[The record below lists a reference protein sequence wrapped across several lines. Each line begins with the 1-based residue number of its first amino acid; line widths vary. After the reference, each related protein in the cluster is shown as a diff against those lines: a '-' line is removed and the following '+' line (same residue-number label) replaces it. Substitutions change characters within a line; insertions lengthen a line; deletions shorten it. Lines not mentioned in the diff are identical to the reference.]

1 MSNFWQRL
9 LTGIVFLVVMIS
21 AMFLDA
27 TSWFAFT
34 AFAALV
40 GLSEYHTILVSGK
53 LASPSKVLAWSA
65 AAAVLVVSWFA
76 INDAR
81 LWAIV
86 PFVWMIVLTI
96 ELFRKQDE
104 VFVRM
109 VLALFG
115 QVWIVT
121 PFVLLLTLSTID
133 GIYEPWR
140 VLGFFILLWVN
151 DTGAYIF
158 GRSFGKHKLAPQLS
172 PGKTWEGFAGG
183 VLLSFVAA
191 AILPTLTNVLQNHDW
206 YFIAGIV
213 AIFSNAGDLAESAL
227 KRRCGVK
234 DSGTILP
241 GHGGILD
248 RFDGVLLSVPL
259 IVAYLLFTNY

>member
-9 LTGIVFLVVMIS
+9 ITGIVFLVAMVS

-27 TSWFAFT
+27 IAWFAFT
-34 AFAALV
+34 AFAAVV
-40 GLSEYHTILVSGK
+40 GLSEYHTILRAGNLPLPLK
-53 LASPSKVLAWSA
+53 ALGWMSA
-65 AAAVLVVSWFA
+65 CVVMLVAWFA
-76 INDAR
+76 IEDPKYWLLAPFA
-81 LWAIV
+81 WAL
-86 PFVWMIVLTI
+86 VLAV
-96 ELFRKQDE
+96 ELFRKAED
-104 VFVRM
+104 VFLRM

-115 QVWIVT
+115 QVWIVV
-121 PFVLLLTLSTID
+121 PFALLTTLSTID

-158 GRSFGKHKLAPQLS
+158 GRSFGRHKLAPRLS

-183 VLLSFVAA
+183 VLVAFGVAA
-191 AILPTLTNVLQNHDW
+191 LLPMCTTVISNQGWFVL
-206 YFIAGIV
+206 AAIV
-213 AIFSNAGDLAESAL
+213 AVFSNAGDLAESAL

-234 DSGTILP
+234 DSGAILP

>member
-9 LTGIVFLVVMIS
+9 ITGIVFLVVMIS

-27 TSWFAFT
+27 IAWFAFT
-34 AFAALV
+34 AFAAVV
-40 GLSEYHTILVSGK
+40 GLSEYHTILRAGNLPLPLKALGWMSACVVM
-53 LASPSKVLAWSA
+53 LVAWFA
-65 AAAVLVVSWFA
+65 IEDPKYWMFVPFAWALVLVV
-76 INDAR
+76 
-81 LWAIV
+81 
-86 PFVWMIVLTI
+86 
-96 ELFRKQDE
+96 ELFRKAED
-104 VFVRM
+104 VFLRM

-115 QVWIVT
+115 QVWIVV
-121 PFVLLLTLSTID
+121 PFALLTTLSTID

-158 GRSFGKHKLAPQLS
+158 GRSFGRHKLAPRLS

-183 VLLSFVAA
+183 VLVAFGVAA
-191 AILPTLTNVLQNHDW
+191 LLPMCTTVISNQDWFVL
-206 YFIAGIV
+206 AAIV
-213 AIFSNAGDLAESAL
+213 AVFSNAGDLAESAL
-227 KRRCGVK
+227 KRCCGVK
-234 DSGTILP
+234 DSGAILP

>member
-9 LTGIVFLVVMIS
+9 ITGIVFLVVIIS

-27 TSWFAFT
+27 AAWFAVT
-34 AFAALV
+34 AFAAVV
-40 GLSEYHTILVSGK
+40 GLSEYHNILVAGK
-53 LASPSKVLAWSA
+53 LASPSKILAWFA
-65 AAAVLVVSWFA
+65 ASVVLGVSWFA
-76 INDAR
+76 IDDPR

-86 PFVWMIVLTI
+86 PFVWIAVLTL
-96 ELFRKQDE
+96 ELFRKKDE
-104 VFVRM
+104 VFMRM

-115 QVWIVT
+115 QVWIVL
-121 PFVLLLTLSTID
+121 PFALLLTLSVID
-133 GIYEPWR
+133 GVYEPWR
-140 VLGFFILLWVN
+140 LLGFFILLWVN
-151 DTGAYIF
+151 DTGAYIS
-158 GRSFGKHKLAPQLS
+158 GRSFGKHKLAPLLS

-183 VLLSFVAA
+183 VLLSFIAA
-191 AILPTLTNVLQNHDW
+191 ALLPEFTAVLQTRDW
-206 YFIAGIV
+206 FFIAGIV
-213 AIFSNAGDLAESAL
+213 ALFSNAGDLVESAL

-234 DSGTILP
+234 DSGTIMP